1 MLWRQHLTS
10 TLRCAS
16 THLSQVAF
24 TLACLPYEAYFSLD
38 AIVRTLWRMMVSRR
52 RLLEWRASSDADGDR
67 GNSLAASWRTMWIGP
82 AMALAALIYLTAARP
97 SALLVAWPIWALWV
111 MSPSIAWW
119 ISRPV
124 PRRATRLTAEQTV
137 FLRKLARKTWD
148 FFESFVGPE
157 DNWLPPD
164 NYQEHPVARIARR
177 TSPTNIGLSL
187 LANLAAYD
195 FGYITAGQFAERT
208 ANSFRTMQAL
218 ERFRGHF
225 FNWYDTQ
232 SLKPLQ
238 PIYIST
244 VDSGNL
250 AGNLLTLRP
259 GLLAIA
265 DQPIVN
271 PRWLEGLDDTFGI
284 LVTAN
289 GRFRSRRT
297 GWTCRESWRR
307 PVRSPPAT
315 PRAIRLLLERLEA
328 AASAAAK
335 GPHRFDTRRWARALA
350 AQCRAVLEEI
360 ALLGSR

>member
-1 MLWRQHLTS
+1 
-10 TLRCAS
+10 
-16 THLSQVAF
+16 
-24 TLACLPYEAYFSLD
+24 
-38 AIVRTLWRMMVSRR
+38 
-52 RLLEWRASSDADGDR
+52 
-67 GNSLAASWRTMWIGP
+67 MWIGP
-82 AMALAALIYLTAARP
+82 AMALAAMIYLTASRP
-97 SALLVAWPIWALWV
+97 SALLVAWPIWALWA

-124 PRRATRLTAEQTV
+124 PRREARITAEQTI

-148 FFESFVGPE
+148 FFEAFVGPE

-187 LANLAAYD
+187 LANLSAYD
-195 FGYITAGQFAERT
+195 FGYITAGQLVERT
-208 ANSFRTMQAL
+208 ASCFRTMQTL

-232 SLKPLQ
+232 SLKPLH

-250 AGNLLTLRP
+250 AANLLTLRP

-265 DQPIVN
+265 DQTIVN
-271 PRWLEGLDDTFGI
+271 PRWLEGLTDTFGI
-284 LVTAN
+284 LVAAS
-289 GRFRSRRT
+289 GGSVPAELADMPEALEEAR
-297 GWTCRESWRR
+297 
-307 PVRSPPAT
+307 RSPLTT

-335 GPHRFDTRRWARALA
+335 GPHRFDTRRWSRALA
-350 AQCRAVLEEI
+350 AQCRAALEDI
-360 ALLGSR
+360 AIVGSDDVRRDPHVTRSGCDTGRRAACRARPREDRGGRATGVAGGRVRADGV